1 MKIRKNKHIQLDDIN
16 CRWQRLCMGENGISV
31 MDEWNGV
38 QERPKKVSYK
48 LKQHIEKV
56 SAS

>member
-1 MKIRKNKHIQLDDIN
+1 LWLCDQDIVGFPCACSLAMKIRKNKHIQLDDIN

-38 QERPKKVSYK
+38 
-48 LKQHIEKV
+48 
-56 SAS
+56 